1 MDVEDVR
8 NEKRRETEL
17 GIMKNRRRK
26 LGDAGEA
33 LACEH
38 LLALGHTVLERN
50 WTYAHLEVDIITLSG
65 DGLHFV
71 EVKTRTAPSGAEP
84 EESVGLAKQRK
95 LVAAAEAFVH
105 KRGNE
110 ALKENQDL
118 HFDVFSVI
126 FERESVRVRYIP
138 EAFIPIFY
146 SI

>member
-1 MDVEDVR
+1 MDG
-8 NEKRRETEL
+8 RRTAGKEHKDL
-17 GIMKNRRRK
+17 IMKTKKRK

-38 LLALGHTVLERN
+38 LRALGHTVLERN
-50 WTYAHLEVDIITLSG
+50 WTYAHLEVDIITLAG

-71 EVKTRTAPSGAEP
+71 EVKTRTAPVGAAP
-84 EESVGLAKQRK
+84 EESVGWAKQRK
-95 LVAAAEAFVH
+95 LVAAAEAFIH
-105 KRGNE
+105 KSKNE
-110 ALKENQDL
+110 ALKENWDL

-126 FERESVRVRYIP
+126 FEGESVRTRFIP

>member
-1 MDVEDVR
+1 MGG
-8 NEKRRETEL
+8 RRTAGKEHKDL
-17 GIMKNRRRK
+17 IMKTKKRK

-38 LLALGHTVLERN
+38 LRELGHTVLARN
-50 WTYAHLEVDIITLSG
+50 WTYAHLEVDIITLAG

-71 EVKTRTAPSGAEP
+71 EVKTRTAPVGAAP
-84 EESVGLAKQRK
+84 EESVGWAKQRK
-95 LVAAAEAFVH
+95 LVAAAEAFIH
-105 KRGNE
+105 KSKNE
-110 ALKENQDL
+110 ALKENWDL

-126 FERESVRVRYIP
+126 FEGESVRTRFIP